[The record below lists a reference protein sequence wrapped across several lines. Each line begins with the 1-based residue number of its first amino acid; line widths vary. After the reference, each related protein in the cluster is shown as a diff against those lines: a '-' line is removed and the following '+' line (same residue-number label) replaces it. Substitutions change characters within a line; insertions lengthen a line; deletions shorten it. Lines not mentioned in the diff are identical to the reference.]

1 MSEYLTK
8 FKKII
13 SDHSGIDKEEILEG
27 SYFEEDLNIG
37 EMELIEMLAELE
49 ETYHIELADSVGDFE
64 TVQDVVDSIVEQ
76 VE

>member
-27 SYFEEDLNIG
+27 SYFEEDLNKQ
-37 EMELIEMLAELE
+37 
-49 ETYHIELADSVGDFE
+49 
-64 TVQDVVDSIVEQ
+64 TVKILLY
-76 VE
+76 